1 MPARQPRAD
10 NVALRT
16 EPVLE
21 LPPELGRAHEA
32 LAEAALVVAS
42 FRWRLRAAAYPFRE
56 PPGVDG
62 LIARIDAILHPEE
75 IKRA

>member
-1 MPARQPRAD
+1 MAARQPRAT
-10 NVALRT
+10 NVALQT
-16 EPVLE
+16 ESPQAI
-21 LPPELGRAHEA
+21 PPELGRAHEA

-42 FRWRLRAAAYPFRE
+42 FRWSLRAEGYPFRE

-75 IKRA
+75 AKRA

>member
-1 MPARQPRAD
+1 MPARQPRAH
-10 NVALRT
+10 NVALQT
-16 EPVLE
+16 TAPVE
-21 LPPELGRAHEA
+21 VPPELGRAHET

-42 FRWRLRAAAYPFRE
+42 FRWRLRSAGYPFRE
-56 PPGVDG
+56 PPGIDG